1 MTVFFSTLQ
10 QMAFLFLLIVIGY
23 IVARV
28 NAVPENAPGVLSKLE
43 NNVFIPALVFGTFL
57 QQFTTERITT
67 SWQYLLGGFA
77 VLAISIP
84 ASMLCARFC
93 AKDAYTRKI
102 YTYGLSFP
110 NFGFM
115 GNAVVYALF
124 PDLFADY
131 LIFVLPFWMLIYL
144 WGVPKLLIP
153 SENGEKTSLL
163 SSLKSFVNPMF
174 IGMFL
179 GMLLGLIAPPVPAF
193 LLTAVDTLGDCMSPV
208 AMLLTGMTVAKIDL
222 KKTFCDVSVYAASVL
237 RLVVYPLVF
246 VALLAVLPLPEG
258 LSVCILC
265 AVSMPL
271 GLNTIVIPS
280 AYGLDTSAAAGM
292 ALVSHLLSCLTIP
305 AVFFLYEWIV

>member
-10 QMAFLFLLIVIGY
+10 QMAFLFLLIVVGY
-23 IVARV
+23 TVARLDV
-28 NAVPENAPGVLSKLE
+28 VPENTPSVLSKLE

-57 QQFTTERITT
+57 QQFTFERIGVA
-67 SWQYLLGGFA
+67 WQYLLGGFA

-84 ASMLCARFC
+84 AAMLCARFC
-93 AKDAYTRKI
+93 AKDTYTRHI

-115 GNAVVYALF
+115 GNAVVSALF
-124 PDLFADY
+124 PAVFADY

-153 SENGEKTSLL
+153 SENNGKNGLR

-174 IGMFL
+174 VGMFL
-179 GMLLGLIAPPVPAF
+179 GMILGLLSPPVPAF

-222 KKTFCDVSVYAASVL
+222 KKTFRDGSVYLASVL

-246 VALLAVLPLPEG
+246 VALLAILPLPEG
-258 LSVCILC
+258 LSVCVLC
-265 AVSMPL
+265 AVAMPL
-271 GLNTIVIPS
+271 GLNTVVIPS

-305 AVFFLYEWIV
+305 AVFFLYELVG